1 MRRLLVMKVV
11 RHVVLGLFAVGVV
24 GACAKK
30 EDDEMTEAEF
40 CQEYA
45 RHECAAIAPLCG
57 FAPASCEP
65 TRFNECQNRI
75 VVWRNSTSGARP
87 FRPANVPACI
97 AKVDE
102 AYSKLPITGPVL
114 QVLNDTCA
122 RVFQGSAKA
131 LQPCGVDL
139 DCEGNLICDK
149 RLCAERKAVAAGAFC
164 ANPGEVCVA
173 TESCKA
179 AATSSVLQ
187 CSPKQAAGAAC
198 TATDPCIDALRC
210 AGTCLEKVATGGA
223 CAQNA
228 DCQSGYCS
236 QFSLRCSV
244 GLSFAENSDS
254 CRAYMGSPIPD
265 AATDTTDQPG

>member
-1 MRRLLVMKVV
+1 MATMRSLLVTRLIVGMAA
-11 RHVVLGLFAVGVV
+11 AVIVTG
-24 GACAKK
+24 CEKK
-30 EDDEMTEAEF
+30 DDDEMTEVQF

-45 RHECAAIAPLCG
+45 RRECAAIAPLCG

-75 VVWRNSTSGARP
+75 VVWRNSTTGARP
-87 FRPANVPACI
+87 YRPANAAACF

-102 AYSKLPITGPVL
+102 AYSKLPITGATL
-114 QVLNDTCA
+114 QALNDTCA
-122 RVFQGSAKA
+122 RVFQGSAKT
-131 LQPCGVDL
+131 LQACGIDL

-173 TESCKA
+173 TESCKLA
-179 AATSSVLQ
+179 AASSVLQ
-187 CSPKQAAGAAC
+187 CSAKQALGAAC
-198 TATDPCIDALRC
+198 SAADPCADSLRC
-210 AGTCLEKVATGGA
+210 AGTCMEKVAIGGA
-223 CAQNA
+223 CAQSA

-236 QFSLRCSV
+236 SSSLRCSV

-254 CRAYMGSPIPD
+254 CRAYMGSPIAD
-265 AATDTTDQPG
+265 AATDL